1 MKLKEKSGHLI
12 WKITE
17 LLGLT
22 DQGGAGAGAAAGGF
36 VGDPDVL
43 WQASENRFAQE
54 PPHQG
59 SCSPNLPNQE
69 DI

>member
-1 MKLKEKSGHLI
+1 M
-12 WKITE
+12 
-17 LLGLT
+17 
-22 DQGGAGAGAAAGGF
+22 DGGGAGAAAAAGGL

-43 WQASENRFAQE
+43 DVVFWQASENHLAQE

-59 SCSPNLPNQE
+59 SCSTNLPNQE